1 VIVREDLPQAQQVV
15 QACHAVAEAV
25 HAFGGLQPEHPH
37 LVVCGVEDEPS
48 LHRARDHLT
57 RAGVRCRTFRDSD
70 LDNQLTALAS
80 EPVRAHGRRPFRRF
94 RLLRF
99 PESAKKECSS

>member
-1 VIVREDLPQAQQVV
+1 MPYLYVLVREDLSHAQQVV

-25 HAFGGLQPEHPH
+25 HAFGGLQSEHPR

-48 LHRARDHLT
+48 LHRARDHLLQ
-57 RAGVRCRTFRDSD
+57 AGVRCRTFSDSD
-70 LDNQLTALAS
+70 LDNQVTALAT
-80 EPVRAHGRRPFRRF
+80 EPVRGPARRPFRRF

-99 PESAKKECSS
+99 PESAK